1 MLAFL
6 QRYNKGSAATLGAG
20 LAAVLANVTDLDAD
34 TIGYVAMVSAG
45 LVTIIFPKNK
55 D

>member
-1 MLAFL
+1 MAAFL

-20 LAAVLANVTDLDAD
+20 LAAVLAHVTDLDAE
-34 TIGYVAMVSAG
+34 TIGYLAMVGAG
-45 LVTIIFPKNK
+45 VITMLSPKNK